1 MIYFFFYK
9 TIPCVFVE
17 VVNVVVTIVVVVV
30 VAVVVATVGVAL
42 VVAFVVVLTVVM
54 VDVVVVVTIV
64 DVSVFVCFFNKITSG
79 IVIATTVAIIQ
90 ISNNKT
96 HRNFLFRI
104 GKRLK
109 NR

>member
-1 MIYFFFYK
+1 MIYFFYK

-17 VVNVVVTIVVVVV
+17 VVNVVVTIVV
-30 VAVVVATVGVAL
+30 VVVATVGVAL

-64 DVSVFVCFFNKITSG
+64 DVSVFVCFFNKTTSG

-90 ISNNKT
+90 VSNNKT
-96 HRNFLFRI
+96 HINFLFRI